1 MLCSEIMHKPVKWIA
16 DEDTALTA
24 ARLMRD
30 ENIGFLP
37 VCDRSGRVV
46 GTVTDRDLTL
56 RILAENFP
64 AETRIVEV
72 MSKHVVACSPT
83 DEIQKAEQL
92 MGNHHKSRVVCTDA
106 DGHLLGVVS
115 ISDIAQHDDGWRVAR
130 TVRKVT
136 TRETR

>member
-1 MLCSEIMHKPVKWIA
+1 MLCSEIMKNPVKWIA
-16 DEDTALTA
+16 DDDTALTA
-24 ARLMRD
+24 ARIMRD

-64 AETRIVEV
+64 AETRMADV
-72 MSKHVVACSPT
+72 MTRQVVACSPS